1 MAFVTGFLIWL
12 AFGLVG
18 GAVVKALYRAPGTV
32 GVLTFTFAI
41 FGAFIG
47 GMLGVSAYVY
57 HDPVPTRVGA
67 LVGAAIG
74 SLFFSWVYHVIARKA
89 V

>member
-18 GAVVKALYRAPGTV
+18 GAIVKALYRTPGTV
-32 GVLTFTFAI
+32 GALTFIFAI

-47 GMLGVSAYVY
+47 GMLGVSGYSY
-57 HDPVPTRVGA
+57 HNPVPTRVGA

-74 SLFFSWVYHVIARKA
+74 AIFFSWVYHFIQRKA
-89 V
+89 A

>member
-12 AFGLVG
+12 VFAVIAGALVR
-18 GAVVKALYRAPGTV
+18 ALFRAPGTS
-32 GVLTFTFAI
+32 GALTFIFAI

-57 HDPVPTRVGA
+57 HEPYPTRVGA
-67 LVGAAIG
+67 LVGAVAG
-74 SLFFSWVYHVIARKA
+74 ALVFSGMYHFVARKA